1 MRCRGCSKIFN
12 IEQIDSHYK
21 ACTQPKCACY
31 DCDVSED
38 AMKKTYKV
46 YGEFRFCSLRCRYA
60 FLIVNELEKAS
71 NQSSGVLNAVD
82 PKKFSTI
89 ARGAITELLKEPE
102 VRALASVEPSHL
114 SSQMSAETA
123 ESYRESKMSGLIPGP
138 SGSSQPISM
147 NGVVKFSWDSEACS
161 EHISLSDNKM
171 RCFLTEAGYCFRSV
185 VGSLG
190 IMGGIAYWEIQIDS
204 RNENELKVGVVAR
217 RSFNFNTVRAYNT
230 IGFL

>member
-1 MRCRGCSKIFN
+1 MQCKYS
-12 IEQIDSHYK
+12 
-21 ACTQPKCACY
+21 
-31 DCDVSED
+31 
-38 AMKKTYKV
+38 
-46 YGEFRFCSLRCRYA
+46 
-60 FLIVNELEKAS
+60 FLIVHELEKDNS
-71 NQSSGVLNAVD
+71 KGVEILNEVD

-89 ARGAITELLKEPE
+89 ARGAIKELLKEPE
-102 VRALASVEPSHL
+102 VKALAIAKASQFTSQLSTDSEQSYRDVKMSRPINVPE
-114 SSQMSAETA
+114 SSQSV
-123 ESYRESKMSGLIPGP
+123 
-138 SGSSQPISM
+138 PI

-204 RNENELKVGVVAR
+204 RNENELKVGVVSRKA
-217 RSFNFNTVRAYNT
+217 FNFNTVPTNNT